1 MYFLP
6 KSFKTLNSKG
16 LTLLEVVASILII
29 GIILL
34 SFSSLLLQGAKTGKS
49 SEEIVDYT
57 YLAQTAMETIYS
69 VSKNQHYSTDLKTEV
84 EQDLVRL
91 GYRKVVSESTAT
103 KLVFDTGDIL
113 SNEYVKIEA
122 SIQLDATGKTAY
134 GNLVNVLLVVQD
146 YEKTKAQLEYVISWK
161 VTT

>member
-1 MYFLP
+1 MP

-16 LTLLEVVASILII
+16 LTLVEVMASILII

-34 SFSSLLLQGAKTGKS
+34 SFSSLLLQGAKTGES